1 MHTHLRQ
8 PDGVLRMPHAI
19 HQLHKPAVHVRRRS
33 FLQNASL
40 RDAVLTAHG
49 SKPLTVR
56 APSSDYNNHMYPASE
71 ERQDAY
77 QLSGA

>member
-1 MHTHLRQ
+1 MSLV
-8 PDGVLRMPHAI
+8 VL
-19 HQLHKPAVHVRRRS
+19 LSYCV
-33 FLQNASL
+33 
-40 RDAVLTAHG
+40 TAHE
-49 SKPLTVR
+49 SKLLAVR

>member
-1 MHTHLRQ
+1 MHTHLHR

-19 HQLHKPAVHVRRRS
+19 HQLHIPVVHVRRRS

-40 RDAVLTAHG
+40 RDAVLTVHE
-49 SKPLTVR
+49 SKPLAVR

-71 ERQDAY
+71 GRQDAC